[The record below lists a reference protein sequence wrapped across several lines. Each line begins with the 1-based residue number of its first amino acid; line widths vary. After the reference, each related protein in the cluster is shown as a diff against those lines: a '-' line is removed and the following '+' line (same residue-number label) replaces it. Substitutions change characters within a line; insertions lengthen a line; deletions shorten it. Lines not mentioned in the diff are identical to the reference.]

1 MRNNEFVLV
10 FFFWIFARRQSSAS
24 RHHGLRPFFMAVI
37 FMHQLLGVHDGLD
50 EYRMAQK
57 VRREEQPS
65 PVSPESGED
74 YRIGRTMPGAAARQ
88 VLDV

>member
-1 MRNNEFVLV
+1 MGWTN
-10 FFFWIFARRQSSAS
+10 AS
-24 RHHGLRPFFMAVI
+24 RI
-37 FMHQLLGVHDGLD
+37 
-50 EYRMAQK
+50 AQK

-74 YRIGRTMPGAAARQ
+74 YRIGRTMPGAAAGQ